1 MSAQNDF
8 AQVIT
13 MLTNLNTISQNTNSS
28 EANLTHLRNELSY
41 AIGRMVSN
49 NRNEAFRQQDF
60 IRHQRALEQHRIRDH
75 ERQMTAPHPPAVVQ
89 PVRVVTQPR
98 TRYNPLEKTKV
109 IAKAKLEETIDCA
122 ICHETPKVKDCI
134 LTECNHYFCKG
145 CWNGWMNAQRSNK
158 NCPTC
163 RKDMPRITSFR
174 ARASSK
180 HTAVP
185 VHDDDSVDSRTRMIN
200 WIMDDGSYDEDD

>member
-13 MLTNLNTISQNTNSS
+13 MLTNLNTISQNTNTS
-28 EANLTHLRNELSY
+28 EANLRYLQNELSY

-49 NRNEAFRQQDF
+49 NRNEAFHQQDA
-60 IRHQRALEQHRIRDH
+60 IRRQRALEQRRIRDY
-75 ERQMTAPHPPAVVQ
+75 ERQMTAPPPTAVV
-89 PVRVVTQPR
+89 QPR

-122 ICHETPKVKDCI
+122 ICQETPKVKDCI

-145 CWNGWMNAQRSNK
+145 CWNGWMNTQRSNK
-158 NCPTC
+158 KCPTC
-163 RKDMPRITSFR
+163 RNDMPRITSFR

-180 HTAVP
+180 RTAVS

-200 WIMDDGSYDEDD
+200 WIMDDGSFDEDD